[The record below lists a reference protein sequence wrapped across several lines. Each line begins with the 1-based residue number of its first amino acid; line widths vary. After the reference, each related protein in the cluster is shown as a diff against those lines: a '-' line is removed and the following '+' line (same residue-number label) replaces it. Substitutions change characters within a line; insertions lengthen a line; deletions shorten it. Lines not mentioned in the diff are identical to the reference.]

1 MQKPYFYI
9 AKTPFLRL
17 KNHTFTLQKTPFCD
31 SKTILLFCDYVT
43 YKEWTRCEHSEKYQ
57 RTPTKTPNEHSI
69 KYPHPTTKCT
79 TNTPPG
85 VGADLSR
92 PYPCITKYA
101 FSHYQIHIFISLHT
115 HIRSSF
121 CGYIRICG
129 HDKSAPTA
137 ANGLPTTLLANW
149 NNVANMLWD
158 IHIQP
163 RNAPRTHRQA

>member
-1 MQKPYFYI
+1 MNTLRTLREISTF
-9 AKTPFLRL
+9 AHETP
-17 KNHTFTLQKTPFCD
+17 H
-31 SKTILLFCDYVT
+31 
-43 YKEWTRCEHSEKYQ
+43 EH
-57 RTPTKTPNEHSI
+57 PI

-149 NNVANMLWD
+149 NNVANILQN
-158 IHIQP
+158 IHIQL
-163 RNAPRTHRQA
+163 RISQRTPTKTPHEHSVRRRGRFIVPVS